1 LPDGFLS
8 PLDATIERLFFILR
22 GDRVRIEKMISH
34 DTKKKLYEKIKLEI
48 DPEYIEERKFR
59 ETERMMGKYT
69 NTLHRGKGGAWK

>member
-1 LPDGFLS
+1 
-8 PLDATIERLFFILR
+8 
-22 GDRVRIEKMISH
+22 VRIEKMISH